1 MKTYIRS
8 LTAAAAVAMAL
19 GTAPALSAQTLDAVA
34 TIPFAFT
41 AGNTTLPRGTYNVST
56 LPNHTD
62 VLLIRGLE
70 TGLILLSQPAGAGV
84 DRSAGLVFDHF
95 ENRISCARSGSA
107 AAPGSR
113 SRSRPA
119 RTPPRNVFP
128 AARRRKRLSSGQR
141 SKRLKR

>member
-95 ENRISCARSGSA
+95 ENQYFLREIRLGGSA
-107 AAPGSR
+107 RFTLPKSARENAA
-113 SRSRPA
+113 A
-119 RTPPRNVFP
+119 E
-128 AARRRKRLSSGQR
+128 RLSSSATPETIVVRTAQ
-141 SKRLKR
+141 